1 MLTYSLT
8 QLLDQL
14 HQYLLPLFRISALLM
29 IVPVLGGRVVPA
41 RIRIGISII
50 LTLIIAPLLPAQDF
64 ANISTSNLVFAIA
77 EQILIG
83 LLMGFSISLV
93 FSAIET
99 GGHLI
104 GQTMGLGF
112 AQMVDPNNG
121 ITIPVV
127 SQFYTLL
134 ATLIFFLLN
143 GHLLLITTL
152 VESFNVL
159 PVLVF
164 RSQGDAIWQ
173 ILSAAL
179 WIFKGGVLIALPVM
193 TALLLVNIAFGVVM
207 RSAPQINIFVVGFPI
222 SLLLGF
228 ALILATLPGYL
239 TQFSQ
244 LLDQAF
250 ALMISMLRGG

>member
-8 QLLDQL
+8 QMFEQAN
-14 HQYLLPLFRISALLM
+14 QYLLPLFRIAALLM
-29 IVPVLGGRVVPA
+29 IVPVLGARVVPQ
-41 RIRIGISII
+41 RLRIGIALI
-50 LTLIIAPLLPAQDF
+50 LTLIITPLLPPQGV
-64 ANISTSNLVFAIA
+64 ANLSTANLVSAIA

-83 LLMGFSISLV
+83 LLMGFAFKLV

-134 ATLIFFLLN
+134 ATLIFLLLN
-143 GHLLLITTL
+143 GHLLLISTL
-152 VESFNVL
+152 VESFQVL
-159 PVLVF
+159 PVLEF
-164 RSQGDAIWQ
+164 RAQGDSVWML
-173 ILSAAL
+173 LSSAL
-179 WIFKGGVLIALPVM
+179 WIFKGGVLMALPVM

-207 RSAPQINIFVVGFPI
+207 RSAPQLNIFVIGFPI

-228 ALILATLPGYL
+228 ILILWTLPGYL

-244 LLDQAF
+244 MLDQSF
-250 ALMISMLRGG
+250 SLVMSMLRGV

>member
-1 MLTYSLT
+1 MLTYSMT
-8 QLLDQL
+8 QLFDQVN
-14 HQYLLPLFRISALLM
+14 QYLLPLFRIAALM
-29 IVPVLGGRVVPA
+29 MVVPVLGARVIPA
-41 RIRIGISII
+41 RVRIGIAMI
-50 LTLIIAPLLPAQDF
+50 LTLIITPLLPPQDV
-64 ANISTSNLVFAIA
+64 ANLSTATLIVTIA
-77 EQILIG
+77 EQVLIG
-83 LLMGFSISLV
+83 LLMGFAVKLV

-134 ATLIFFLLN
+134 ATLIFLLLN

-152 VESFNVL
+152 VDSFKVL
-159 PVLVF
+159 PVLDL
-164 RSQGDAIWQ
+164 RPQGDAVWML
-173 ILSAAL
+173 LSSAL
-179 WIFKGGVLIALPVM
+179 WVFKGAVLIALPVM

-207 RSAPQINIFVVGFPI
+207 RSVPQLNIFVIGFPI

-228 ALILATLPGYL
+228 ILILWTLPGYL

-244 LLDQAF
+244 MLDQAF
-250 ALMISMLRGG
+250 SLITSMFRGV

>member
-8 QLLDQL
+8 QVIDQL
-14 HQYLLPLFRISALLM
+14 HQYLLPLFRIAALLM
-29 IVPVLGGRVVPA
+29 IVPVLGGRVVPS
-41 RIRIGISII
+41 RIRIGIAVI
-50 LTLIIAPLLPAQDF
+50 LTLIIAPLLPPQDF
-64 ANISTSNLVFAIA
+64 ANLSTGNLLLGIA

-83 LLMGFSISLV
+83 LLMGFAISLV

-99 GGHLI
+99 GGHLV

-134 ATLIFFLLN
+134 ATLIFLLLN

-152 VESFNVL
+152 VESFKVL
-159 PVLVF
+159 PVLAF
-164 RSQGDAIWQ
+164 RPQGDAIWQ
-173 ILSAAL
+173 LLSAAL

-207 RSAPQINIFVVGFPI
+207 RAAPQLNIFVIGFPI

-228 ALILATLPGYL
+228 VLILVTLPGYL
-239 TQFSQ
+239 TQFGQ

-250 ALMISMLRGG
+250 ALMMGMLRGG

>member
-1 MLTYSLT
+1 MLSYSVP
-8 QLLDQL
+8 QLFDQVN
-14 HQYLLPLFRISALLM
+14 QYLLPMFRIAALMM
-29 IVPVLGGRVVPA
+29 IVPVLGARVIPQRV
-41 RIRIGISII
+41 RIAIAMVLTVII
-50 LTLIIAPLLPAQDF
+50 TPMLPPQ
-64 ANISTSNLVFAIA
+64 NITDLPTAGLVVAIA
-77 EQILIG
+77 EQIMIG
-83 LLMGFSISLV
+83 LMMGFAVKLV

-121 ITIPVV
+121 ISIPIV

-134 ATLIFFLLN
+134 ATLVFLVLN

-152 VESFNVL
+152 IDSFKVL
-159 PVLVF
+159 PVLEM
-164 RSQGDAIWQ
+164 RSQGDAVWQ
-173 ILSAAL
+173 LLSSAL
-179 WIFKGGVLIALPVM
+179 WVFKSAVLIALPVM

-207 RSAPQINIFVVGFPI
+207 RAAPQLNIFVIGFPI

-228 ALILATLPGYL
+228 VLILWTLPGYL

-244 LLDQAF
+244 MLDQAF
-250 ALMISMLRGG
+250 ILIATLLRGT